1 MKTEIAALPLVSTL
15 EHLTIHPKEFNEVI
29 ADLFGYNYEDYNA
42 LFEIDKISLD
52 KDTHVRIPVFSNE
65 ECTVFLR
72 IWGPDNATAIHD
84 HYHWKGKIKV
94 LKGLLTEISYREN
107 SNFIEYNGAT
117 SAPANMIFQENHP
130 GIHSIVNNDIGITVS
145 LHIYKSPEF
154 NLKGIRI
161 FDTELRRI
169 AWLNEKAASCSWNLP
184 EECYDKII
192 CN

>member
-72 IWGPDNATAIHD
+72 MCSP
-84 HYHWKGKIKV
+84 
-94 LKGLLTEISYREN
+94 
-107 SNFIEYNGAT
+107 
-117 SAPANMIFQENHP
+117 
-130 GIHSIVNNDIGITVS
+130 IV
-145 LHIYKSPEF
+145 
-154 NLKGIRI
+154 
-161 FDTELRRI
+161 
-169 AWLNEKAASCSWNLP
+169 
-184 EECYDKII
+184 
-192 CN
+192 